1 MRQIL
6 VNIKT
11 YDGDDDDV
19 GDDGDDEGEDE
30 EGDDG

>member
-19 GDDGDDEGEDE
+19 GDDEGEDE
-30 EGDDG
+30 EGDDD